1 VHGGERVE
9 VHAQD
14 SNLACVTALPSTELV
29 TGEAVLLDLR
39 PASFATRGMALLLD
53 LVVQGAI
60 AFGLLFGLPPVLGS
74 LDETA
79 SGAVVILCVVGVLVG
94 VPVTLET
101 LTRGRSAGKAAFGL
115 RVVRDDG
122 GPVRFR
128 QALVRGLAGVG
139 EIWLTFGSPAVICS
153 MVHPRGKRIG
163 DLLAGTYVVRER
175 AGAAATPP
183 VTMPPELAGWAAAT
197 DIGRLPDRLALS
209 VRQFLA
215 RAGRLHPASRERL
228 GLSLAGEVARH
239 VAPPPPPGTH
249 PEQMMAAV
257 LAERRERD
265 LRRLEAERRRRD
277 ARAEQLHRLPF
288 GLE

>member
-1 VHGGERVE
+1 V
-9 VHAQD
+9 D
-14 SNLACVTALPSTELV
+14 DTA
-29 TGEAVLLDLR
+29 A
-39 PASFATRGMALLLD
+39 
-53 LVVQGAI
+53 
-60 AFGLLFGLPPVLGS
+60 
-74 LDETA
+74 
-79 SGAVVILCVVGVLVG
+79 GAVVIVCVVAVLVG
-94 VPVTLET
+94 IPVTVET
-101 LTRGRSAGKAAFGL
+101 LTRGRSAGKAALGM

-128 QALVRGLAGVG
+128 QALVRGLVAVG

-175 AGAAATPP
+175 AGTATTPP
-183 VTMPPELAGWAAAT
+183 AAMPPELAGWAAAA

-215 RAGRLHPASRERL
+215 RAARLHPASRVRL
-228 GLSLAGEVARH
+228 GLALAGEVAQH
-239 VAPPPPPGTH
+239 VAPPPPAGTH
-249 PEQMMAAV
+249 PERMMAAV
-257 LAERRERD
+257 LAERRRRD

-277 ARAEQLHRLPF
+277 ERAKRLHRLPF

>member
-1 VHGGERVE
+1 
-9 VHAQD
+9 
-14 SNLACVTALPSTELV
+14 VTAQPSSPLVPGTELV

-39 PASFATRGMALLLD
+39 PASFATRGLALLLD
-53 LVVQGAI
+53 LLIQGAVTV
-60 AFGLLFGLPPVLGS
+60 GLLLGLPPVLGS
-74 LDETA
+74 LDDA
-79 SGAVVILCVVGVLVG
+79 AVSAVLVACLVVVLVG
-94 VPVTLET
+94 IPVTVET

-128 QALVRGLAGVG
+128 QALVRGLVGAG

-163 DLLAGTYVVRER
+163 DLLAGTYVVRDR

-183 VTMPPELAGWAAAT
+183 VTMPPELAAWAASA

-215 RAGRLHPASRERL
+215 RAGRLHPDSRARL
-228 GLSLAGEVARH
+228 GTALSAEVARH
-239 VAPPPPPGTH
+239 VAPGPPPGTH
-249 PEQMMAAV
+249 PERMMAAV

-277 ARAEQLHRLPF
+277 ARAAQLHRLPF

>member
-1 VHGGERVE
+1 
-9 VHAQD
+9 
-14 SNLACVTALPSTELV
+14 VTAQPSSPLVPGTELV

-39 PASFATRGMALLLD
+39 PASFATRGLALLLD
-53 LVVQGAI
+53 LLIQGAVTV
-60 AFGLLFGLPPVLGS
+60 GLLLGLPPVLGS
-74 LDETA
+74 LDDAAVSAVLVA
-79 SGAVVILCVVGVLVG
+79 SLVVVLVG
-94 VPVTLET
+94 IPVTVET

-128 QALVRGLAGVG
+128 QALVRGLVAVG
-139 EIWLTFGSPAVICS
+139 EIWLTLGSPAVICS

-163 DLLAGTYVVRER
+163 DLLAGTYVVRDR
-175 AGAAATPP
+175 AGAATTPP
-183 VTMPPELAGWAAAT
+183 VTMPPELAGWASSA

-215 RAGRLHPASRERL
+215 RAGRLHPASRVRL
-228 GLSLAGEVARH
+228 GTALAVEVARH
-239 VAPPPPPGTH
+239 VAPAPPPGTH
-249 PEQMMAAV
+249 PERMMAAV

-277 ARAEQLHRLPF
+277 ARAAQLHRLPF